1 MDADY
6 GVIIYFSEGRWLN
19 WVKMIKKLYDLQSEI
34 KSFMESKGNSVPE
47 FGDEKWL
54 TDFQFQWT

>member
-1 MDADY
+1 VDANYEDI
-6 GVIIYFSEGRWLN
+6 VYFSQVRWLR
-19 WVKMIKKLYDLQSEI
+19 WGKMLERFYDLQNEI